1 MKASHIDKTRQYIE
15 SLTPVSTS
23 WAKLLEG
30 YALEHRIP
38 IIEASSMHFIKQ
50 LILIHQPKRILE
62 IGTAIGYSALCMHE
76 MLPEAELIS
85 IEKNEELYELALA
98 NIKAY
103 AKNDKI
109 KVLKGDALTLL
120 ERFSKEDM
128 FDFVFIDAAKGQY
141 ERFFQ
146 MIDPLVRQGGLIV
159 SDNILFRDYVTG
171 VQEELPKR
179 FQSLVKKLKL
189 YNENMMKNEAYH
201 SSIIPIG
208 DGLLISVKI

>member
-85 IEKNEELYELALA
+85 IEKNEELYELASA

>member
-1 MKASHIDKTRQYIE
+1 
-15 SLTPVSTS
+15 
-23 WAKLLEG
+23 
-30 YALEHRIP
+30 
-38 IIEASSMHFIKQ
+38 MHFIKQ
-50 LILIHQPKRILE
+50 QLAIHQPKRILE

>member
-62 IGTAIGYSALCMHE
+62 IGTAIGYSALCMNE
-76 MLPEAELIS
+76 MIPEAELIS
-85 IEKNEELYELALA
+85 IEKNEEMYELALA

-141 ERFFQ
+141 ERF
-146 MIDPLVRQGGLIV
+146 
-159 SDNILFRDYVTG
+159 
-171 VQEELPKR
+171 
-179 FQSLVKKLKL
+179 
-189 YNENMMKNEAYH
+189 
-201 SSIIPIG
+201 
-208 DGLLISVKI
+208 

>member
-85 IEKNEELYELALA
+85 IEKNEEMYELALA